1 MAGGGRPSL
10 RVLVDM
16 DGVLSDFEG
25 GLLRD
30 FVASYPEEPHV
41 ELAQRKGFLAL
52 DQYRRLREDL
62 GEKIA
67 SVYESP
73 GFFLSLQP
81 IPGAIEAMHE
91 MNEMPNTDVFICT
104 SPIRKYEYCISEKYR
119 WVAQHLGPNF
129 VGRLILTRDKTVV
142 SADLLIDDKDTIKGV
157 EPNPSWEHIL
167 FSCCHN
173 KHLKLQPPRRR
184 LESWT
189 DDWKGILESK
199 RSK

>member
-1 MAGGGRPSL
+1 MGAAPQSLRLLKDMAGGGRPSL

-104 SPIRKYEYCISEKYR
+104 SPIRKYEYCISEK
-119 WVAQHLGPNF
+119 
-129 VGRLILTRDKTVV
+129 VGKW
-142 SADLLIDDKDTIKGV
+142 V